1 MSADNPASFEPTMST
16 TSKTERVSQES
27 NDRPPPFRGKKD
39 EAVEISINGNKFST
53 DRGKNSVEHLR
64 TLGSVPANE
73 ILSEL
78 KNGKFHDLKNDGHVQ
93 IKGGEVFVS
102 HPPSAGSS

>member
-1 MSADNPASFEPTMST
+1 MSADNPASFNLHMSAT
-16 TSKTERVSQES
+16 PETQQQTNRGAG
-27 NDRPPPFRGKKD
+27 NPAIPAGKKD
-39 EAVEISINGNKFST
+39 EVVEISINGKKFST

-78 KNGKFHDLKNDGHVQ
+78 KNGKFHDLKNDAHVQ

-102 HPPSAGSS
+102 HPASAGSS